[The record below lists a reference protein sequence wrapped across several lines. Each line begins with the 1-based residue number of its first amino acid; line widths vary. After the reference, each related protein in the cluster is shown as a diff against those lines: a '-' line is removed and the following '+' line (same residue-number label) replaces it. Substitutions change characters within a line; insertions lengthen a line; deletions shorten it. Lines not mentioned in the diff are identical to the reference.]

1 MESKPN
7 TIVASA
13 AAPAPVPCNAIVIRD
28 EAKPP
33 PVPTKKKHGA
43 MHLLRAAL
51 FMIRRGS
58 GKKSK
63 TSLQIEVGANGMLN
77 KVVGSMRPLHMQSH
91 ESPLHEAAAVP
102 AAAVLALP
110 SPGDHFVDVFPASP
124 MSAPSRPYSPSHSS
138 TSGSTSRY
146 ASAVNLQELVEGESD
161 DEDEDEDDGGIYCTN
176 GGDDM
181 IDAKAEEF
189 IAQFYQQMK
198 AQNYNEMIRRR
209 GKGHAP

>member
-7 TIVASA
+7 TIVAFTA
-13 AAPAPVPCNAIVIRD
+13 AAIPANAVVVRD
-28 EAKPP
+28 EMKPLQA
-33 PVPTKKKHGA
+33 PTKKKRGA

-63 TSLQIEVGANGMLN
+63 SSLQIEVAANGVLN

-91 ESPLHEAAAVP
+91 QSPLHEAAAP
-102 AAAVLALP
+102 APVLALP
-110 SPGDHFVDVFPASP
+110 SPGEHFVDMLPVSP
-124 MSAPSRPYSPSHSS
+124 VSTLARPYSPSHSS

-146 ASAVNLQELVEGESD
+146 ASAINLQELVEGDS
-161 DEDEDEDDGGIYCTN
+161 EDEEDDADDVYDVN

-189 IAQFYQQMK
+189 IAQFYQQMR
-198 AQNYNEMIRRR
+198 AQNEKIRRH
-209 GKGHAP
+209 GKRHAH

>member
-13 AAPAPVPCNAIVIRD
+13 AAPAPAPCNAIVVRD
-28 EAKPP
+28 EMKPP
-33 PVPTKKKHGA
+33 PAPIKKKRGA

-91 ESPLHEAAAVP
+91 DSPLHEAAA
-102 AAAVLALP
+102 AAPSPVLALP
-110 SPGDHFVDVFPASP
+110 SPGEHFVDVLPASP
-124 MSAPSRPYSPSHSS
+124 MSAMSRPYSPSHSS

-146 ASAVNLQELVEGESD
+146 ASAVNLHELVEGDSD
-161 DEDEDEDDGGIYCTN
+161 DEDEDEDDGVYGAN
-176 GGDDM
+176 GGDDL

-189 IAQFYQQMK
+189 IAQFYQQMR